1 MVFLA
6 TLTSDVFNTST
17 IISDVSGTASV
28 VVTYPFD
35 IMRTQFALQGKNV
48 VFKSMASFIAHT
60 YRTTGVKGKASTL
73 IERTL

>member
-1 MVFLA
+1 
-6 TLTSDVFNTST
+6 
-17 IISDVSGTASV
+17 V

-73 IERTL
+73 IQRTL

>member
-1 MVFLA
+1 MSETTYKPHLIGSRFVTVCNF
-6 TLTSDVFNTST
+6 
-17 IISDVSGTASV
+17 ISCTGTASV

-60 YRTTGVKGKASTL
+60 YKTTGVKGKQNTYIL
-73 IERTL
+73 